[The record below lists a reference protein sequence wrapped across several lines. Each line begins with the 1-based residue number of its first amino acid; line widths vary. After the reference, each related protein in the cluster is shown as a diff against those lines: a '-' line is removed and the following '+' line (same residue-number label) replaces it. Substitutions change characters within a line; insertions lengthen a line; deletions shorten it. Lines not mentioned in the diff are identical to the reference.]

1 MAQSGSGFLKWFLF
15 TILCLIW
22 GSSFILMKRGLDAFT
37 PPQVAAIRMTVAF
50 ICLFPFVIGSI
61 KKIPRGKWKYI
72 VAAGVLGN
80 GIPSV
85 LFTTAETKLSSSIAG
100 VLNSLTP
107 VFTLIVGALFF
118 KFRTTASKVLG
129 IILGFAGAVIIM
141 LFNPQGG
148 FESNYYYGFFIILAC
163 ITYAVDTFILNN
175 YLSELN
181 SIDVAGF
188 ALFLVGI
195 VAAAY
200 LFTTDFTQ
208 RLVSNP
214 VAWKSLAY
222 AATLGA
228 FGTATA
234 QALFN
239 KMLKISSPLFSASV
253 TYCIP
258 FVAVLW
264 GLVDGEKL
272 GVMHIIGFMTVL
284 VGVFIVGRKN

>member
-1 MAQSGSGFLKWFLF
+1 
-15 TILCLIW
+15 
-22 GSSFILMKRGLDAFT
+22 MKRGLEAFA
-37 PPQVAAIRMTVAF
+37 PGQVAAIRMSVAF

-61 KKIPRGKWKYI
+61 RKIPHDKWKYI
-72 VAAGVLGN
+72 IAAGVLGN

-107 VFTLIVGALFF
+107 VFTLIVGAIFF
-118 KFRTTASKVLG
+118 KFRTTTTKTIGIVLG
-129 IILGFAGAVIIM
+129 FVGAVIIM
-141 LFNPQGG
+141 MFNPDGG
-148 FESNYYYGFFIILAC
+148 FESNYYYGLFIIIAC

-181 SIDVAGF
+181 AIDVAGF
-188 ALFLVGI
+188 ALFVVGI
-195 VAAAY
+195 FSIGY

-208 RLVSNP
+208 RLASNP
-214 VAWKSLAY
+214 VAWKSLAC
-222 AATLGA
+222 ASLLGA
-228 FGTATA
+228 MGTATA

-258 FVAVLW
+258 IVAVIW
-264 GLVDGEKL
+264 GLVDHERL
-272 GVMHIIGFMTVL
+272 GVMHIVGFATVFAGVYLIGRR
-284 VGVFIVGRKN
+284 G